1 MKRKWMIV
9 IGILSA
15 LSITACGGSQDT
27 QKETASESQTVS
39 EVQTTAGDTGTAAE
53 EASENTAE
61 TASENTAET
70 GEAQLYCIVDEATAD
85 TLKVSDM
92 EGNTY
97 TFEVKDSG
105 LKLND
110 KIFVYYTGN
119 LEDGSAQVLRIEK
132 YEDGE

>member
-15 LSITACGGSQDT
+15 ISISACGGSQDT
-27 QKETASESQTVS
+27 QKEKLSESQTVS
-39 EVQTTAGDTGTAAE
+39 VVQTTVGETGTAAE
-53 EASENTAE
+53 ETSDNAA
-61 TASENTAET
+61 AA
-70 GEAQLYCIVDEATAD
+70 GEEQLYCIVNEATAD
-85 TLKVSDM
+85 SLNVSDM

>member
-15 LSITACGGSQDT
+15 ISISACGGSQDT
-27 QKETASESQTVS
+27 QKEKLSESQTVS
-39 EVQTTAGDTGTAAE
+39 EVQTTVGETGTAAE
-53 EASENTAE
+53 ETSDNAA
-61 TASENTAET
+61 AA
-70 GEAQLYCIVDEATAD
+70 GEEQLYCIVNEATAD
-85 TLKVSDM
+85 SLNVSDM

-119 LEDGSAQVLRIEK
+119 LEDGSVQVLRIEK
-132 YEDGE
+132 YEDEE

>member
-1 MKRKWMIV
+1 MDDCNWNSQCYKHIRLRRQPGYTERKALGEPDRIR
-9 IGILSA
+9 IG
-15 LSITACGGSQDT
+15 
-27 QKETASESQTVS
+27 E
-39 EVQTTAGDTGTAAE
+39 TGTAAE
-53 EASENTAE
+53 ETSDNAA
-61 TASENTAET
+61 AA
-70 GEAQLYCIVDEATAD
+70 GEEQLYCIVNEATAD
-85 TLKVSDM
+85 SLNVSDM

-119 LEDGSAQVLRIEK
+119 LEDGSAQVLRIEI

>member
-15 LSITACGGSQDT
+15 ISISACGGSQDT
-27 QKETASESQTVS
+27 QKEKPSESQTVS
-39 EVQTTAGDTGTAAE
+39 EVQTTVGETGTASEETSDNAAE
-53 EASENTAE
+53 E
-61 TASENTAET
+61 
-70 GEAQLYCIVDEATAD
+70 QLYCIVNEATAD
-85 TLKVSDM
+85 SLNVSDM

-119 LEDGSAQVLRIEK
+119 LEDGSAQVLRIEI

>member
-15 LSITACGGSQDT
+15 VSITACGGSQDT

-39 EVQTTAGDTGTAAE
+39 ESQTTAGDTGAAAE
-53 EASENTAE
+53 ETLENA
-61 TASENTAET
+61 AAA
-70 GEAQLYCIVDEATAD
+70 GEEQLYCIVDEATAD
-85 TLKVSDM
+85 SLNVSDM

-110 KIFVYYTGN
+110 KIFVYYKVN
-119 LEDGSAQVLRIEK
+119 LEDGSAQVLLIEK
-132 YEDGE
+132 YEDEE

>member
-1 MKRKWMIV
+1 MPKFRKMCIRD
-9 IGILSA
+9 S
-15 LSITACGGSQDT
+15 
-27 QKETASESQTVS
+27 
-39 EVQTTAGDTGTAAE
+39 
-53 EASENTAE
+53 
-61 TASENTAET
+61 
-70 GEAQLYCIVDEATAD
+70 CIVNEATAD
-85 TLKVSDM
+85 SLNVSDM

>member
-15 LSITACGGSQDT
+15 ISISACGGSQDT
-27 QKETASESQTVS
+27 QKEKLSESQTVS
-39 EVQTTAGDTGTAAE
+39 EVQTTVGETGTAAE
-53 EASENTAE
+53 ETSDNAA
-61 TASENTAET
+61 AA
-70 GEAQLYCIVDEATAD
+70 GEEQLYCIVNETTAD
-85 TLKVSDM
+85 SLNVSDM

>member
-15 LSITACGGSQDT
+15 ISISACGGSQDT
-27 QKETASESQTVS
+27 QKEKPSESRTVS
-39 EVQTTAGDTGTAAE
+39 ELQTTVGETGTV
-53 EASENTAE
+53 N
-61 TASENTAET
+61 
-70 GEAQLYCIVDEATAD
+70 EATAD
-85 TLKVSDM
+85 SLNVSDM

-119 LEDGSAQVLRIEK
+119 LEDGSAQVLRIEI

>member
-1 MKRKWMIV
+1 MKRKWMLV

-15 LSITACGGSQDT
+15 ISISACGGSQDT
-27 QKETASESQTVS
+27 QKEKPSESQTVS
-39 EVQTTAGDTGTAAE
+39 EVQTTVGETGTAVE
-53 EASENTAE
+53 ETSDNAA
-61 TASENTAET
+61 AA
-70 GEAQLYCIVDEATAD
+70 GEEQLYCIVNEATAD
-85 TLKVSDM
+85 SLNVSDM

-110 KIFVYYTGN
+110 KIFVYYTGK

>member
-15 LSITACGGSQDT
+15 ISISACGGSQDT
-27 QKETASESQTVS
+27 QKEKPSESRTVS
-39 EVQTTAGDTGTAAE
+39 ELQTTVGETGTAAE
-53 EASENTAE
+53 ETSDNAA
-61 TASENTAET
+61 AA
-70 GEAQLYCIVDEATAD
+70 GEEQLYCIVNEATAD
-85 TLKVSDM
+85 SLNVSDM

>member
-15 LSITACGGSQDT
+15 ISISACGGSQDT
-27 QKETASESQTVS
+27 QKEKRSESQTVS
-39 EVQTTAGDTGTAAE
+39 EVQTTVGETGTAAE
-53 EASENTAE
+53 ETSDNAA
-61 TASENTAET
+61 AA
-70 GEAQLYCIVDEATAD
+70 GEEQLYCIVNEATAD
-85 TLKVSDM
+85 SLNVSDM

>member
-15 LSITACGGSQDT
+15 ISISACGGSQDT
-27 QKETASESQTVS
+27 QKEKLSESQTVS
-39 EVQTTAGDTGTAAE
+39 EVQTTVGETGTAAE
-53 EASENTAE
+53 ETSDNTA
-61 TASENTAET
+61 AA
-70 GEAQLYCIVDEATAD
+70 GEEQLYCIVNEATAD
-85 TLKVSDM
+85 SLNVSDM

>member
-15 LSITACGGSQDT
+15 ISISACGGSQDT
-27 QKETASESQTVS
+27 QKEKPSESQTVS
-39 EVQTTAGDTGTAAE
+39 EVSSDAVPVSPTVVCTSDNAAAAGE
-53 EASENTAE
+53 E
-61 TASENTAET
+61 
-70 GEAQLYCIVDEATAD
+70 QLYCIVNEATAD
-85 TLKVSDM
+85 SLNVSDM

-119 LEDGSAQVLRIEK
+119 LEDGSAQVLRIEI

>member
-15 LSITACGGSQDT
+15 ISMSACGGSQDT
-27 QKETASESQTVS
+27 QKEKLSESQTVS
-39 EVQTTAGDTGTAAE
+39 EVQTTVGETGTAAE
-53 EASENTAE
+53 ETSDNAA
-61 TASENTAET
+61 AA
-70 GEAQLYCIVDEATAD
+70 GEEQLYCIVNEATAD
-85 TLKVSDM
+85 SLNVSDV

>member
-15 LSITACGGSQDT
+15 ISISACGGSQDT
-27 QKETASESQTVS
+27 QKEKPSESRTVS
-39 EVQTTAGDTGTAAE
+39 ELQTTVGETGTAAE
-53 EASENTAE
+53 ETSDNAA
-61 TASENTAET
+61 AA
-70 GEAQLYCIVDEATAD
+70 GEEQLYCIVNEATAD
-85 TLKVSDM
+85 SLNVSDM

-110 KIFVYYTGN
+110 KIFV
-119 LEDGSAQVLRIEK
+119 
-132 YEDGE
+132 

>member
-15 LSITACGGSQDT
+15 ISISACGGSQDT
-27 QKETASESQTVS
+27 QKEKPSESRTVS
-39 EVQTTAGDTGTAAE
+39 ELQTTVGETGTAAE
-53 EASENTAE
+53 ETSDNAA
-61 TASENTAET
+61 AA
-70 GEAQLYCIVDEATAD
+70 GEEQLYFIVNEATAD
-85 TLKVSDM
+85 SLNVSDM

-119 LEDGSAQVLRIEK
+119 LEDGSAQVLRIEI

>member
-15 LSITACGGSQDT
+15 ISISACGGSQDT
-27 QKETASESQTVS
+27 QKEKLSESQTVS
-39 EVQTTAGDTGTAAE
+39 EVQTTVGETGTASE
-53 EASENTAE
+53 ETSDNAA
-61 TASENTAET
+61 AA
-70 GEAQLYCIVDEATAD
+70 GEEQLYCIVNEATAD
-85 TLKVSDM
+85 SLNVSDM

>member
-15 LSITACGGSQDT
+15 VSITACGGSQDT
-27 QKETASESQTVS
+27 QKETISESQTVS
-39 EVQTTAGDTGTAAE
+39 ESQTTAGDTGTAVE
-53 EASENTAE
+53 ETSENA
-61 TASENTAET
+61 AAA
-70 GEAQLYCIVDEATAD
+70 GEEQLYCIVNEATAD
-85 TLKVSDM
+85 SLNVSDM

>member
-1 MKRKWMIV
+1 MIV

-15 LSITACGGSQDT
+15 ISISACGGSQDT
-27 QKETASESQTVS
+27 QKEKLSESQTVS
-39 EVQTTAGDTGTAAE
+39 EVQTTVGETGTAAE
-53 EASENTAE
+53 ETSDNAA
-61 TASENTAET
+61 AA
-70 GEAQLYCIVDEATAD
+70 GEEQLYCIVNEATAD
-85 TLKVSDM
+85 SLNVSDM

>member
-15 LSITACGGSQDT
+15 ISISACGGSQDT
-27 QKETASESQTVS
+27 QKEKLSESQTVS
-39 EVQTTAGDTGTAAE
+39 EVQTTVGETGTAAE
-53 EASENTAE
+53 ETSDNAA
-61 TASENTAET
+61 AA
-70 GEAQLYCIVDEATAD
+70 GEEQLYCIVNEATAD
-85 TLKVSDM
+85 SLNVSDM